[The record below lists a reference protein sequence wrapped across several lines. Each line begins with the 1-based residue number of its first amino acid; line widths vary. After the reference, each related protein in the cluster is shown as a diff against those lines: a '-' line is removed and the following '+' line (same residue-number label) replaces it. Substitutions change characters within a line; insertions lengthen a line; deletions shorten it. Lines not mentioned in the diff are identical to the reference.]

1 MNKRKNKRVKVNFK
15 IKTFLIFLSL
25 TLLFWILIKMSK
37 TYTSDVVFDL
47 KYENLATIH
56 TLQSEPIKEI
66 TASVSSTG
74 FNLISYKLKNKI
86 ITVDLSKMIQDN
98 KSKYYYLP
106 NNHLS
111 EFQNQLVVETKID
124 RFLVDSIFF
133 NLGKN
138 KSKKVPVEL
147 KGEVKFKLGYNF
159 VNQILISPDTIT
171 INGPEM
177 QLDTIYSINTEM
189 LKLSEVSSRI
199 NKKVSLVAFNSD
211 KISISNTEVLITAEI
226 DKFTE
231 GSLMLPFEIVNL
243 PSNYRITTFPNEVEV
258 IYQVG
263 LSNFNKINKENTKVI
278 CDYSDSEKNSLTYLI
293 PKLKQQSKLITS
305 VKIVPEKVEFLIEE
319 K

>member
-37 TYTSDVVFDL
+37 IYSTYVVFDL
-47 KYENLATIH
+47 KYENLATVH
-56 TLQSEPIKEI
+56 TLQSEPMKEI

-74 FNLISYKLKNKI
+74 FNLINYKLRNK
-86 ITVDLSKMIQDN
+86 TVSIDLSKIAQKN
-98 KSKYYYLP
+98 GSRYYYLP

-111 EFQNQLVVETKID
+111 EFQNQLAVETKIN

-133 NLGKN
+133 YLGKN

-147 KGEVKFKLGYNF
+147 KGEIKFRLGYNF
-159 VNQILISPDTIT
+159 VNQVLISPDSITIT
-171 INGPEM
+171 GPET

-189 LKLSEVSSRI
+189 LKLSEVSSKI
-199 NKKVSLVAFNSD
+199 NEKVALVVFNSD
-211 KISISNTEVLITAEI
+211 KISISNTEVLVTAEV

-231 GSLMLPFEIVNL
+231 GSLILPFEIINL

-263 LSNFNKINKENTKVI
+263 LSNFNKVNKENIKVI

-293 PKLKQQSKLITS
+293 PKLKQQSKLMTS